1 MSFRLRQTFATAL
14 AVAIAVAV
22 ASAIVYVLV
31 RDQLR
36 GQVEEALR
44 DRAAFVMHEPLG
56 IETDPQGNLLLRVPH
71 RGPGLEPGD
80 VFVQAVSED
89 GTIASPD
96 ADQVAFPV
104 SEATLEAARGERD
117 EFFSDATIAGSH
129 VRMLTVPLGQGY
141 ALQLVRPLAEVDQ
154 LLDRIG
160 LTMIF
165 VALGGMGVAA
175 VLGAVVARSALRPVR
190 RLTREAEVVTET
202 QDLGHRIDVHGSD
215 ELARLGTAFNTMLA
229 ALEESQRAQRQLV
242 ADASHELRTPLTSL
256 RTNIEVLA
264 RRRDLPDEKREA
276 LLRDLTGQLEEMSI
290 LVANL
295 VELASEHPPEL
306 ETTETQLDVLAQEE
320 VGRAQRLA
328 PQLRFTAELHE
339 CVVLGVPSRLERAI
353 ANLLD
358 NAVKWSPPGGE
369 IAVRVAGGEVTV
381 RDHGPGIDDA
391 DLPFVFD
398 RFYRSASAR
407 SMPGSGL
414 GLAIVRQVAE
424 EHGGTVTIERPEG
437 GGTLVR
443 LTLPEL
449 ERAEPHAER
458 AVARPPSR
466 AW

>member
-1 MSFRLRQTFATAL
+1 VSFRLRQTLATAL
-14 AVAIAVAV
+14 AVAVAVAV

-36 GQVEEALR
+36 GQVEDALR
-44 DRAAFVMHEPLG
+44 ERAAFVMHEPLG
-56 IETDPQGNLLLRVPH
+56 LETDPQGNVVLRLPH

-80 VFVQAVSED
+80 VFVQAVADD
-89 GTIASPD
+89 GSIASPE

-104 SEATLEAARGERD
+104 SEATLEVARGERD

-160 LTMIF
+160 LAMVF
-165 VALGGMGVAA
+165 VAVSGMGAAA
-175 VLGAVVARSALRPVR
+175 VLGAIVARSALRPVR
-190 RLTREAEVVTET
+190 RLTHEAEVVTET

-276 LLRDLTGQLEEMSI
+276 LLLDLTGQLEEMSL

-306 ETTETQLDVLAQEE
+306 EATETQLDVLAQEA

-328 PQLRFTAELHE
+328 PQLTFSTELRE
-339 CVVLGVPSRLERAI
+339 SVVFGVPSRLERAI

-369 IAVRVAGGEVTV
+369 IDVRVAGGEVTV

-424 EHGGTVTIERPEG
+424 DHGGRVTIERPEG

-449 ERAEPHAER
+449 ERAEPNAEK
-458 AVARPPSR
+458 AVAPPPSR